1 MKFVDVGEGVF
12 LNLDRFDHAEIH
24 CSGREWWVTFYQY
37 ARPGDD
43 NYVARRPH
51 FNTEAE
57 ARAWLKRALSEEYE
71 YKVESS
77 FSPEKAEALLK

>member
-51 FNTEAE
+51 FNSEAE
-57 ARAWLKRALSEEYE
+57 ARAWLKKVLSEDYTYE
-71 YKVESS
+71 GP
-77 FSPEKAEALLK
+77 SPSPIEVKILPK